1 MEIPAVIEQVLIDN
15 GIVLHIVSKTAKY
28 IAPNSAHGAT
38 AAIPQNGVDPHQAA
52 KILHDLVVQARNI
65 VGGRGGLPN
74 AVDALRDDYLN
85 WAETIEIQLL
95 GLTSDSAIVAMLHI
109 DRYWQIRALDET
121 MIRPLPLVD
130 AEIRLQTARLER
142 LANDLSERATRLSSA
157 GGHLTVLDINIL
169 LHYLPPA
176 QIPWGDVVGQPSV
189 RLVVPLRV
197 IEELD
202 AKKYGKRVH
211 LAERARSVLPA
222 LEAVLGHAGS
232 PGGQGRRAM
241 RRLVASMGSRRGEQ
255 PACGEVGAPRA
266 NRRWY
271 GPTICLD
278 IAARLMQRRVIAIVH
293 APARPAGAALGDQPA
308 VTQLGVELPRIGD
321 APLAICGFEES
332 AFDLAPVV
340 SHRHSR

>member
-176 QIPWGDVVGQPSV
+176 QIRWVDVIGQPSV

-202 AKKYGKRVH
+202 AKKYARQDQ
-211 LAERARSVLPA
+211 LAKRARSILPA
-222 LEAVLGHAGS
+222 PEAVLGRAGS
-232 PGGQGRRAM
+232 PGELQPSVTFEVPVDAAPRKRPADADQEILDTCGELRQLTGRQLTLVTADTAM
-241 RRLVASMGSRRGEQ
+241 RIRAQAYGVTVLKM
-255 PACGEVGAPRA
+255 PAKYERA
-266 NRRWY
+266 RAIPS
-271 GPTICLD
+271 GVP
-278 IAARLMQRRVIAIVH
+278 IA
-293 APARPAGAALGDQPA
+293 D
-308 VTQLGVELPRIGD
+308 
-321 APLAICGFEES
+321 
-332 AFDLAPVV
+332 
-340 SHRHSR
+340 